1 MWNSQCDKYS
11 SYEWYKCEICDFS
24 TARKDIIENHTDVF
38 ITGVLTAIHASKVR
52 KVYRAIWKSFIVA
65 TYVDWTLNNVLEE
78 SLDKTT
84 MSFGPIPE
92 TVVTK
97 I

>member
-1 MWNSQCDKYS
+1 MLSLQLKAKAKSSENVWNSQCDKYS

-52 KVYRAIWKSFIVA
+52 KVYRAI
-65 TYVDWTLNNVLEE
+65 
-78 SLDKTT
+78 
-84 MSFGPIPE
+84 
-92 TVVTK
+92 
-97 I
+97 